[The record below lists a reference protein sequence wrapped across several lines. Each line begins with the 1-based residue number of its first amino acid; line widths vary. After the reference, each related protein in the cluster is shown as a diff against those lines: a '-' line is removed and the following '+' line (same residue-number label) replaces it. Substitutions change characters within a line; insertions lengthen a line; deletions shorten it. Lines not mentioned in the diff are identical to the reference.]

1 MPEIIVD
8 CAKIIPVWY
17 KIGIKLSWLLK
28 IKTYCRCWAPY
39 SKLLFV
45 ETAQAIAFF
54 NLGAK
59 RKKEWKKE
67 RKKERKEGRNKV
79 LRYEENARK

>member
-8 CAKIIPVWY
+8 CANIISVWY

-28 IKTYCRCWAPY
+28 VKTYCRCWAPY

-45 ETAQAIAFF
+45 KSAQAVADVFAVAVADVLAVAFF
-54 NLGAK
+54 NLAAK
-59 RKKEWKKE
+59 IKKE
-67 RKKERKEGRNKV
+67 
-79 LRYEENARK
+79 